1 MCGFCAARTGLV
13 CRRGYRL
20 DEISAES
27 VIAALGELT
36 ELYPAAPA
44 ARDTRLQAG
53 LSEIDHQA
61 AR

>member
-1 MCGFCAARTGLV
+1 V